1 MDKNISFDEAIN
13 FANTDNIILKRRENG
28 FLFSDYQIE
37 VLNRNGLNY
46 QKYSNMHD
54 LLFDIEELLNSDYDE
69 ELDLVSAQISE
80 LLYYRDTKK

>member
-1 MDKNISFDEAIN
+1 
-13 FANTDNIILKRRENG
+13 
-28 FLFSDYQIE
+28 
-37 VLNRNGLNY
+37 
-46 QKYSNMHD
+46 MHE